1 MKLNI
6 LLLCNKPPVGND
18 ANTIIDHIDA
28 FTDYSKHSIWLLSNL
43 GDLSPKL
50 DLQKF
55 DAIIIHYSL
64 CILNNNYLS
73 QHAKE
78 RLRHYQGLKIIFVQD
93 EYRQINHMVKQLQFL
108 DIDVL
113 FTCFPQGE
121 IERIYR
127 KSDLPKVSK
136 YNNLTGYIPER
147 LLQFK
152 EQPLIKDR
160 PVHAG
165 YRARRLSAWF
175 GELAYEKWNIVEKWQ
190 EHTEGKNLISDVSYH
205 ERDRLYGQ
213 KWIEFLS
220 RCKATLG
227 VESGASVMDFTG
239 ELEKEV
245 EAYELMHPHASFKD
259 VQQLFLLE
267 HEGQYKLNQISPRC
281 FEAIALKTALILYEG
296 EYSGLLIPDRHYI
309 NLKKDFSNIND
320 VLCKLKDDDYLQDMV
335 NRTYD
340 EIALGGQYSYQSFI
354 RLVDE
359 VIEKEFKQRAHVL
372 SGSYYQPDEFKKI
385 IRHVPLKSRLF
396 KLGMR
401 TYQRLPFGMR
411 SVIKGILK
419 PQTTIKMLKKKYYQF
434 K

>member
-28 FTDYSKHSIWLLSNL
+28 FTDYSEHTIWLLSNL
-43 GDLSPKL
+43 GDLSRKL

-73 QHAKE
+73 QSAKT
-78 RLRHYQGLKIIFVQD
+78 RLRNYQGLKIIFVQD
-93 EYRQINHMVKQLQFL
+93 EYRQINNMISQLQYL
-108 DIDVL
+108 DVDVL
-113 FTCFPQGE
+113 FTCFPDGE
-121 IERIYR
+121 IERIYK

-147 LLQFK
+147 LLQLGP
-152 EQPLIKDR
+152 QPPIKSR

-175 GELAYEKWNIVEKWQ
+175 GELGYEKWNIAEKWQ
-190 EHTEGKNLISDVSYH
+190 EHTRGKSIVSDVSYH
-205 ERDRLYGQ
+205 ERDRIYGK

-227 VESGASVMDFTG
+227 VESGSSVMDFTG

-245 EAYELMHPHASFKD
+245 EAYELTHPHASFQEI
-259 VQQLFLLE
+259 QQLYFRE
-267 HEGQYKLNQISPRC
+267 YEGLYRLNQISPRC

-296 EYSGLLIPDRHYI
+296 DYSGVLVPNRHYI
-309 NLKKDFSNIND
+309 VLKKDFSNMDD
-320 VLCKLKDDDYLQDMV
+320 VLAKLNDNDYLQAMV
-335 NRTYD
+335 DRAY
-340 EIALGGQYSYQSFI
+340 EEVARSGQYSYQSFI
-354 RLVDE
+354 HYVDGVISNEFQQRNKRLAGNYYAIDE
-359 VIEKEFKQRAHVL
+359 YRK
-372 SGSYYQPDEFKKI
+372 D
-385 IRHVPLKSRLF
+385 IRHVSIKNRLF
-396 KLGMR
+396 KLGMG
-401 TYQRLPFGMR
+401 TFQRLPPGMR

-419 PQTTIKMLKKKYYQF
+419 PKTTLKMLKKKYYQL